1 MDRFPIAQSL
11 IQNLRDDLD
20 QDMCK
25 FEELKTEL
33 KDLRNKHQE
42 CMSNYAAELNK
53 HDFLSKKM
61 AIAEKENA
69 EAANIVKQAKE
80 KHYNWIN
87 GNFYFFVY

>member
-25 FEELKTEL
+25 FAELKTEL
-33 KDLRNKHQE
+33 KNLRNKHE
-42 CMSNYAAELNK
+42 DCMSNYATELNK

-61 AIAEKENA
+61 DIAERDNA
-69 EAANIVKQAKE
+69 EAENFVKQAKE
-80 KHYNWIN
+80 KHDNLIN

>member
-1 MDRFPIAQSL
+1 MDRLPIAQSL

-25 FEELKTEL
+25 FAELKTEL
-33 KDLRNKHQE
+33 KNLRNKHEE
-42 CMSNYAAELNK
+42 CMSNYATELNK

-61 AIAEKENA
+61 AIAGKENA

-80 KHYNWIN
+80 KQDNCIN